1 MCRRISPTV
10 ANHKPMY
17 EPIKPTRYRSKLT
30 LDGMDGELGVQT
42 PVSKLSQPEGPEN
55 AFDTDQ
61 GGKAP
66 SAN

>member
-1 MCRRISPTV
+1 
-10 ANHKPMY
+10 MY

-30 LDGMDGELGVQT
+30 LDGMGGELGVQT